1 MPMPWVLFILLL
13 IVLPIYITTEYKS
26 KSPWVK
32 LALKTACSLLFL
44 LTAIAAM
51 TGAAGG
57 WQACF
62 GWFVAAFLLS
72 AAGDVLLS
80 WPMKQ
85 SFTLGL
91 GAFFLAQCMFA
102 VALCLRRGVSYW
114 DAMAYVLLAGG
125 ALVTLLKAPGM
136 QFGPMRTPVICYA
149 LALSAMAAKAVSG
162 AYIVGSTGAWVA
174 AAGGL
179 LFYASDVILSF
190 QMFNRKKPRSMVAW
204 NLVTYYLGQ
213 GLLAISL
220 LLR

>member
-13 IVLPIYITTEYKS
+13 IVLPIYITTEYKA

-32 LALKTACSLLFL
+32 LALKSACSLLFIL
-44 LTAIAAM
+44 VALAAM
-51 TGAAGG
+51 QGAAGG

-62 GWFVAAFLLS
+62 GWFLAAFLLS
-72 AAGDVLLS
+72 TAGDVLLS
-80 WPMKQ
+80 WPVKQ
-85 SFTLGL
+85 SFALGL
-91 GAFFLAQCMFA
+91 GAFFLAQCAFS
-102 VALCLRRGVSYW
+102 VALSLRWGLSCW
-114 DAMAYVLLAGG
+114 DAATYALLAGS
-125 ALVTLLKAPGM
+125 ALITLMKAPGM
-136 QFGPMRTPVICYA
+136 QYGPMRLPVMCYA

-162 AYIVGSTGAWVA
+162 VYIAGSAGAWVA

-190 QMFNRKKPRSMVAW
+190 QMFNRRKPRSMVAW
-204 NLVTYYLGQ
+204 NLITYYLGH